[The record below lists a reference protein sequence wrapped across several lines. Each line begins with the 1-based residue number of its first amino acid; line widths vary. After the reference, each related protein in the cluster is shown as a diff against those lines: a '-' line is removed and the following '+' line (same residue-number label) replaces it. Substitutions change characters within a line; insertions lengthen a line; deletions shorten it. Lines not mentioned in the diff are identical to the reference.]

1 MPLLAFD
8 DFTEA
13 AKKAIE
19 IAEQNTQEPEE
30 AVFGSDIWQESNDTQ
45 NINVR
50 IFARLLGMSKADL
63 AQRRMKLSS
72 PLSALLDGHTEVCQQ
87 HSDRS
92 EINY

>member
-50 IFARLLGMSKADL
+50 SFARLLGMSKVDL

-72 PLSALLDGHTEVCQQ
+72 PLSALLDGPTEVCQQ